1 MPVTPGTIK
10 LVVGLGNPGAEY
22 AHTRHNAGFATV
34 DVLAGRLGV
43 AAWKDQAS
51 ALVAVAQRDGR
62 ELVLAKPQSFMN
74 RSGGPVSALA
84 ELYDVAPEEIL
95 VIHDDLDIPA
105 GDVRVK
111 FAGGHG
117 GHNGLRS
124 IIDCLDSRDF
134 SRIRFG
140 QGRPPEGMDA
150 ATFVLLELK
159 DEAADDFAKTAKR
172 AADAVELC
180 LDEGVITARNQLNAR
195 PHKSSTANEPQVEDP
210 ASPEEAK

>member
-34 DVLAGRLGV
+34 DVLAERMGV
-43 AAWKDQAS
+43 TSWASQADS
-51 ALVAVAQRDGR
+51 LVAVTQRDGR

-84 ELYDVAPEEIL
+84 ELYGCVPEEVL

-124 IIDCLDSRDF
+124 IIDNLDSRDF

-150 ATFVLLELK
+150 ATFVLLELEG
-159 DEAADDFAKTAKR
+159 EAADKFAETAR
-172 AADAVELC
+172 EAADAVELC
-180 LDEGVITARNQLNAR
+180 LDEGVIAARNKLNAR
-195 PHKSSTANEPQVEDP
+195 PHKAATTNEPQADG
-210 ASPEEAK
+210 AACPEEA

>member
-1 MPVTPGTIK
+1 MGVTGW
-10 LVVGLGNPGAEY
+10 AS
-22 AHTRHNAGFATV
+22 
-34 DVLAGRLGV
+34 
-43 AAWKDQAS
+43 QADS
-51 ALVAVAQRDGR
+51 LVAVTQRDGR

-74 RSGGPVSALA
+74 RSGIPLAALA
-84 ELYDVAPEEIL
+84 ELYDVAPEEVL

-124 IIDCLDSRDF
+124 IIDNLDSRDF

-150 ATFVLLELK
+150 ATFVLLELEG
-159 DEAADDFAKTAKR
+159 EAADKFAETAR
-172 AADAVELC
+172 EAADAVELC
-180 LDEGVITARNQLNAR
+180 LDEGVIAARNKLNAR
-195 PHKSSTANEPQVEDP
+195 PHKAVAANEPQVEDP
-210 ASPEEAK
+210 TSPEEA

>member
-1 MPVTPGTIK
+1 MPATPEEIK

-43 AAWKDQAS
+43 TTWTRQAD

-74 RSGGPVSALA
+74 RSGIPLAALA
-84 ELYDVAPEEIL
+84 ELYDVAPEEVL

-124 IIDCLDSRDF
+124 IIDNLDSRDF

-150 ATFVLLELK
+150 ATFVLLELEG
-159 DEAADDFAKTAKR
+159 EAADKFAETAR
-172 AADAVELC
+172 EAADAVELC
-180 LDEGVITARNQLNAR
+180 LDEGVIAARNKLNAR
-195 PHKSSTANEPQVEDP
+195 PHKAATTNEPQVEDP
-210 ASPEEAK
+210 ANPEEA

>member
-34 DVLAGRLGV
+34 DVLAERMGV
-43 AAWKDQAS
+43 TSWASQADS
-51 ALVAVAQRDGR
+51 LVAVTQRDGR

-74 RSGGPVSALA
+74 RSGIPLAALA
-84 ELYDVAPEEIL
+84 ELYDVAPEEVL

-150 ATFVLLELK
+150 ATFVLLELEG
-159 DEAADDFAKTAKR
+159 EAADKFAATAR
-172 AADAVELC
+172 EAADAVELC
-180 LDEGVITARNQLNAR
+180 LDEGVIAARNKLNAR
-195 PHKSSTANEPQVEDP
+195 PRQAPEANEPQVDE
-210 ASPEEAK
+210 ATHSEEA